1 MCVRVF
7 QIEQQLGFIS
17 VFIGLALH
25 FSAATGSTSVN
36 CSVIDVWEWDD
47 DRGSWIGD
55 RGSGGIAA
63 LFGEINLFYGS
74 LNRVLLVGAFNEL
87 DGKT

>member
-1 MCVRVF
+1 MC
-7 QIEQQLGFIS
+7 
-17 VFIGLALH
+17 
-25 FSAATGSTSVN
+25 GS
-36 CSVIDVWEWDD
+36 
-47 DRGSWIGD
+47 GMMIGD

>member
-25 FSAATGSTSVN
+25 FSAATGATSVN

-47 DRGSWIGD
+47 DRGSGI
-55 RGSGGIAA
+55 GGIAA

>member
-25 FSAATGSTSVN
+25 FSAATGATSVN

-47 DRGSWIGD
+47 DRGSGIGGNRCTLWGDKSVLWIFK
-55 RGSGGIAA
+55 SCFACWCI
-63 LFGEINLFYGS
+63 
-74 LNRVLLVGAFNEL
+74 
-87 DGKT
+87 

>member
-25 FSAATGSTSVN
+25 FSAATGATSVN

-47 DRGSWIGD
+47 D